1 MKLFPYLHS
10 RYFLILALVRL
21 VSPVAFAQSADT
33 LTVIGVGD
41 MMIGTNFPSP
51 IYLPPQ
57 DGAAMLEPVKELLQ
71 DADVTFGNLEGTL
84 LDSGGKVKS
93 CKDTTI
99 CYAFR
104 SPTRYG
110 KYFQEA
116 GFDIVSLANNHSGD
130 FGPEGRM
137 STMKTLDSLQ
147 IKYAGLLT
155 APVTTFVKDSIT
167 YGLAAFAPNEGTCDI
182 RNIPEAQRIIRELD
196 QVADIVIVS
205 FHGGAEGSKF
215 QHVTRKK
222 EIFYEEDRGNVYE
235 FAHKMIDAGAD
246 IIFGHGPHVTRS
258 VDYYKNRFII
268 YSMGNFCTY
277 ARFNLKGEN
286 GLAPI
291 VKVYI
296 NKEGEFLKAEITA
309 TKQVGE
315 GGPQIDPD
323 KKVIQTLQR
332 LLTSDFPEVP
342 LRISSEG
349 IITKYTHK

>member
-1 MKLFPYLHS
+1 MKYPGYSFLFYLLS
-10 RYFLILALVRL
+10 GFLLCF
-21 VSPVAFAQSADT
+21 SQGGYAQTKDT
-33 LTVIGVGD
+33 LSIIGVGD
-41 MMIGTNFPSP
+41 IMIGTNFPST

-57 DGAAMLEPVKELLQ
+57 DGAAMLNPVKEILQ
-71 DADVTFGNLEGTL
+71 NADVTFGNLEGTL
-84 LDSGGKVKS
+84 LNSGGKVKS

-104 SPTRYG
+104 SPTCYG
-110 KYFQEA
+110 KYLQEA
-116 GFDIVSLANNHSGD
+116 GFDIMSLANNHSGD
-130 FGPEGRM
+130 FGPEGRI

-155 APVTTFVKDSIT
+155 APVTTFVKDSVT

-182 RNIPEAQRIIRELD
+182 RNIPEAQRIVRELD

-205 FHGGAEGSKF
+205 FHGGAEGSKY

-222 EIFYEEDRGNVYE
+222 EIFYEEDRGNVYD

-258 VDYYKNRFII
+258 VDLYKNRFII

-286 GLAPI
+286 GIAPI
-291 VKVYI
+291 VKVMI
-296 NKEGEFLKAEITA
+296 NPDGEFLKAEITA
-309 TKQVGE
+309 TRQIGE
-315 GGPQIDPD
+315 GGPQIDPMG
-323 KKVIQTLQR
+323 KVVQTLQR
-332 LLTSDFPEVP
+332 LLASDFPEVP
-342 LRISSEG
+342 LVVSNAG
-349 IITKYTHK
+349 VITKYMQK

>member
-1 MKLFPYLHS
+1 MKLPSYL
-10 RYFLILALVRL
+10 YFICIIITSIFFINQRTY
-21 VSPVAFAQSADT
+21 AQAKDT
-33 LTVIGVGD
+33 LSVIGVGD
-41 MMIGTNFPSP
+41 IMIGTNFPSP

-57 DGAAMLEPVKELLQ
+57 DGATLLEPVKEILQ
-71 DADVTFGNLEGTL
+71 NADVTFGNLEGTL
-84 LDSGGKVKS
+84 LNAGGKVKS

-110 KYFQEA
+110 KYLQDT
-116 GFDIVSLANNHSGD
+116 GFDLVSLANNHSGD
-130 FGPEGRM
+130 FGPEGRI

-182 RNIPEAQRIIRELD
+182 RNTAEAQRIVRELG

-205 FHGGAEGSKF
+205 FHGGAEGSKY
-215 QHVTRKK
+215 QHVTRKR

-235 FAHKMIDAGAD
+235 FAHKMVDAGAD

-258 VDYYKNRFII
+258 VDLYKNRFII

-286 GLAPI
+286 GIAPI
-291 VKVYI
+291 IKVKI
-296 NKEGEFLKAEITA
+296 NRKGEFLKAEIIP

-315 GGPQIDPD
+315 GGPQIDTTG
-323 KKVIQTLQR
+323 KVIQTLQR
-332 LLTSDFPEVP
+332 LLAADFPEVP
-342 LRISSEG
+342 LVISKEG
-349 IITKYTHK
+349 NITKYTYK